1 MSSVASLAQQVEQAV
16 GTAIGAVLP
25 DRRDADPLIRRSD
38 RPGVDVQSNAALS
51 LAAPAHRPPAQLA
64 TQLVEQLAAVPTGS
78 SAGLPATVSVAGPG
92 FLNVTFTDAALWG
105 QVSARLADDRLGVG
119 TPQAGVRTIVDYS
132 SVNVAK
138 QMHVG
143 HLRSTVIG
151 DALVRVLDFLG
162 AEVIRENHLGDWG
175 TQFGMLIQYLVEHP
189 EAPWRHDRLAAG
201 ATAVSAL
208 DALYRAARAAF
219 DAAPAFADRARKR
232 VVALQSGD
240 PDTLARWREIVDESQ
255 HAFQLVYDRLGVL
268 LTEAD
273 AAGESR
279 YNDALPGVV
288 DELVRLGMA
297 VPSDGALCVFDPAFT
312 GRDGAPVPLI
322 VRKGDGGFGYAATD
336 LATICDRVAGQ
347 HARRVLYVVDARQAL
362 HFRQVFAA
370 ARRAGW
376 LPPDVDVEHV
386 AFGMVLGA
394 DGRPFRTRDG
404 GTARL
409 SDLLDEAVASA
420 RRVVLDKNPTMSGAE
435 ADRIAELCGVAAVK
449 YADLATSRQQD
460 YRFDPDRMVAFTGNT
475 GVYLLY
481 AHTRVAAILR
491 RAEPA
496 AGVTSGGSAEPG
508 PAAASRDAAEPG
520 GVVEPGDVGVPDPA
534 VPVAAAER
542 ALILALDGFGE
553 VATEVGELLEPHRL
567 CGYLYEL
574 ARAFTA
580 FYESCPVLAA
590 DPPVRANRLAL
601 CQLTRRTLAQG
612 LALLGLPAPD
622 RL

>member
-1 MSSVASLAQQVEQAV
+1 MTGVASLARQVEQAV

-25 DRRDADPLIRRSD
+25 ERRDADPLIRRSD

-51 LAAPAHRPPAQLA
+51 LAGAAGRPPAQLA
-64 TQLVEQLAAVPTGS
+64 GLLADQLAAASTGQPT
-78 SAGLPATVSVAGPG
+78 AGTGAATALPAAVSVAGPG

-105 QVSARLADDRLGVG
+105 QVAARLADDRLGVG
-119 TPQAGVRTIVDYS
+119 TPQAGVRTVVDYS

-138 QMHVG
+138 QLHVG

-151 DALVRVLDFLG
+151 DALVRVLGFLG

-189 EAPWRHDRLAAG
+189 EARWQRDRLAAG
-201 ATAVSAL
+201 TTAVAAL
-208 DALYRAARAAF
+208 DELYRAARAAF
-219 DAAPAFADRARKR
+219 DADPAFAGRARRR

-240 PDTLARWREIVDESQ
+240 PDTLATWRQIVAESQ

-288 DELVRLGMA
+288 DELVRHGIA
-297 VPSDGALCVFDPAFT
+297 VPSAGALCVFDPAFT
-312 GRDGAPVPLI
+312 GRDGAPAALI
-322 VRKGDGGFGYAATD
+322 VRKSDGGFGYAATD
-336 LATICDRVAGQ
+336 LATVRDRVERERAD
-347 HARRVLYVVDARQAL
+347 RVLYVVDARQAL

-376 LPPDVDVEHV
+376 LPGTVEVEHV
-386 AFGMVLGA
+386 TFGAVLGA
-394 DGRPFRTRDG
+394 DGRPYRTRDG
-404 GTARL
+404 GTALL
-409 SDLLDEAVASA
+409 SDLLDAAVTSA
-420 RRVVLDKNPTMSGAE
+420 RRVVRDKNPTMPDAE
-435 ADRIAELCGVAAVK
+435 ADRIAELCGIAAVK

-496 AGVTSGGSAEPG
+496 ATAGAPG
-508 PAAASRDAAEPG
+508 AAT
-520 GVVEPGDVGVPDPA
+520 DPA
-534 VPVAAAER
+534 VPVAPAER
-542 ALILALDGFGE
+542 ALILALDGFGAV
-553 VATEVGELLEPHRL
+553 VAEVGESLEPHRL

-580 FYESCPVLAA
+580 FYESCPVLGAA
-590 DPPVRANRLAL
+590 EPVRSNRLAL
-601 CQLTRRTLAQG
+601 CRLTRRTLAQG
-612 LALLGLPAPD
+612 LTLLGLPAPD

>member
-1 MSSVASLAQQVEQAV
+1 MGSVASLAQRVEQAV

-25 DRRDADPLIRRSD
+25 DRRDADPLVRRSD

-51 LAAPAHRPPAQLA
+51 LAGAAHRSPAQLA
-64 TQLVEQLAAVPTGS
+64 GQLADRLGGVAT
-78 SAGLPATVSVAGPG
+78 GLPGAVSVTGPG
-92 FLNVTFTDAALWG
+92 FLNVRFDDAALWG
-105 QVSARLADDRLGVG
+105 QVAARLADDRLGVG
-119 TPQAGVRTIVDYS
+119 TPQAGVRAVVDYS

-138 QMHVG
+138 QLHVG

-151 DALVRVLDFLG
+151 DALVRVLGFLG

-189 EAPWRHDRLAAG
+189 EAPWQHDRLAPG
-201 ATAVSAL
+201 VTAVSAL
-208 DALYRAARAAF
+208 DALYRSARAAF
-219 DAAPAFADRARKR
+219 DADPAFADRARRR

-240 PDTLARWREIVDESQ
+240 PDTLDRWRQIVTESQ
-255 HAFQLVYDRLGVL
+255 HAFQQVYDRLGVL

-288 DELVRLGMA
+288 DELVRREIA
-297 VPSDGALCVFDPAFT
+297 VPSHGALCVFDPAFT
-312 GRDGAPVPLI
+312 GHDGAPVPLI
-322 VRKGDGGFGYAATD
+322 VRKSDGGFGYAATD
-336 LATICDRVAGQ
+336 LATVRDRVDR
-347 HARRVLYVVDARQAL
+347 RRVTRMLYVVDARQGL

-376 LPPDVDVEHV
+376 LPDDVHAEHV

-404 GTARL
+404 DTARL

-420 RRVVLDKNPTMSGAE
+420 RRVVLAKNPAISGAE
-435 ADRIAELCGVAAVK
+435 ADRIAELCGIAAVK

-460 YRFDPDRMVAFTGNT
+460 YRFDPDRMVSFTGNT

-491 RAEPA
+491 RAGAPGESAAAGAIGGSDRAGEPA
-496 AGVTSGGSAEPG
+496 AF
-508 PAAASRDAAEPG
+508 PA
-520 GVVEPGDVGVPDPA
+520 PDPA
-534 VPVAAAER
+534 VPVAPAER

-553 VATEVGELLEPHRL
+553 VAADVAALLEPHRL

-590 DPPVRANRLAL
+590 EPPVRGNRLAL
-601 CQLTRRTLAQG
+601 CRLTRRTLAQG

>member
-1 MSSVASLAQQVEQAV
+1 MTGVASLAQQVEQAV

-25 DRRDADPLIRRSD
+25 ERRAADPLIRRSD

-51 LAAPAHRPPAQLA
+51 LAGAAHRSPAQLA
-64 TQLVEQLAAVPTGS
+64 GRLVEQLATEPG
-78 SAGLPATVSVAGPG
+78 GLSATVSVAGPG

-105 QVSARLADDRLGVG
+105 QVAARLADDRLGVG
-119 TPQAGVRTIVDYS
+119 TPQAGVRTVVDYP

-138 QMHVG
+138 QLHVG

-151 DALVRVLDFLG
+151 DALVRVLGFLG

-175 TQFGMLIQYLVEHP
+175 TQFGMLIQYLLEHP
-189 EAPWRHDRLAAG
+189 EAPWQHERLAAG
-201 ATAVSAL
+201 TTAVAAL
-208 DALYRAARAAF
+208 DELYRVARAAF
-219 DAAPAFADRARKR
+219 DADPAFAGRARTR

-240 PDTLARWREIVDESQ
+240 PDTLAVWRQIVAESQ
-255 HAFQLVYDRLGVL
+255 HAFQQVFDRLGLL

-288 DELVRLGMA
+288 DELVRQEIA
-297 VPSDGALCVFDPAFT
+297 VPSAGALCVFDPAFT

-322 VRKGDGGFGYAATD
+322 VRKSDGGFGYAATD
-336 LATICDRVAGQ
+336 LATIRDRVGRL
-347 HARRVLYVVDARQAL
+347 HADRVLYVVDARQAL

-376 LPPDVDVEHV
+376 LPDTVDVEHI
-386 AFGMVLGA
+386 AFGTVLGA

-404 GTARL
+404 GTAL
-409 SDLLDEAVASA
+409 LTDLLDAAVRSA
-420 RRVVLDKNPTMSGAE
+420 RRVVQAKNPAMPGTE
-435 ADRIAELCGVAAVK
+435 ADRIAELCGIAAVK

-491 RAEPA
+491 RAADPA
-496 AGVTSGGSAEPG
+496 KLADA
-508 PAAASRDAAEPG
+508 PAL
-520 GVVEPGDVGVPDPA
+520 DPA
-534 VPVAAAER
+534 VPVSAAER
-542 ALILALDGFGE
+542 ALVLALDGFGA
-553 VATEVGELLEPHRL
+553 VAAEVGESLEPHRL

-580 FYESCPVLAA
+580 FYESCPVLGSAE
-590 DPPVRANRLAL
+590 PVRTNRLAL
-601 CQLTRRTLAQG
+601 CDLARRTLAQG
-612 LALLGLPAPD
+612 LSLLGLPAPD